1 MRPLALT
8 LAAELC
14 RTFENCVLHPYECP
28 AGRWTIGI
36 GSTRLA
42 DGSPVCATTPPIT
55 KAEAEALLQAMLR
68 SIAAQIDGMVHV
80 PLSDDEAGALLSFAY
95 NLGTEDLRS
104 STLLKLLNRGD
115 RAGAAA
121 QFALW
126 CHGGSEVL
134 PGLVRRRAAEA
145 ALFSGQSGEAFSIA
159 A

>member
-1 MRPLALT
+1 MS
-8 LAAELC
+8 C
-14 RTFENCVLHPYECP
+14 RH
-28 AGRWTIGI
+28 WTIGI
-36 GSTRLA
+36 DSTRLA
-42 DGSPVCATTPPIT
+42 DGSLVCAATPPIT
-55 KAEAEALLQAMLR
+55 KADAEALLQAVLR

-126 CHGGSEVL
+126 CNANGKVQ

-145 ALFSGQSGEAFSIA
+145 APFRGQSGEAFSIVA
-159 A
+159 